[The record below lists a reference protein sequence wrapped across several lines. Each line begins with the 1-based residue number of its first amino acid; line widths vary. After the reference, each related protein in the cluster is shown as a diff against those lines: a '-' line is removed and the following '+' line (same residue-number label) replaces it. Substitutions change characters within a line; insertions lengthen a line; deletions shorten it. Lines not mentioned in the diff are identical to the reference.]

1 MIDIFLIAA
10 SIDNAQCI
18 VQRLEDS
25 GVRYR
30 LRTAY
35 GSVRQLRTHARV
47 IRGADLLI
55 VDDADLNARGLA
67 GIEET
72 LACAPALH
80 CMLITTAPSTALLG
94 AALRVG
100 VRHVLGWPLDAR
112 AIAAAL
118 LETDAQRRAVEAG
131 PERRRGRLVALASSK
146 GGSGTTTIAVNLAC
160 ALAAQRERRVLLI
173 DLSQQFADASL
184 LMANRPP
191 PTTLADLCSR
201 NGQLDVALFDACAMH
216 VRANLDLLA
225 GAGDPLKAAEL
236 LPAQL
241 ERLLTLVRERYDA
254 VLIDIGQSVNPLTIR
269 ALDHSDTICM
279 VVRQNPLYL
288 HGARRMLDIFR
299 ELGHPAGKVRV
310 VVNQYDKNARINL
323 PTLERTLGAKVA
335 HQLPRDDLKVNDALS
350 RGVPVVTSARDSALA
365 QGIGLLAKMLWPAG
379 AERRKSV
386 LGRLLETWPNLPP
399 RFKPGV

>member
-35 GSVRQLRTHARV
+35 GSVRQLRAQARA
-47 IRGADLLI
+47 IRNADLLI
-55 VDDADLNARGLA
+55 VDDADLNVRGLG

-72 LACAPALH
+72 LACAPALS
-80 CMLITTAPSTALLG
+80 CMLVTPAPSTALIG

-100 VRHVLGWPLDAR
+100 VRHVLGWPLDAQ
-112 AIAAAL
+112 AIADAL
-118 LETDAQRRAVEAG
+118 TQLDA
-131 PERRRGRLVALASSK
+131 RRRESEPRCGRVVALASSK
-146 GGSGTTTIAVNLAC
+146 GGSGTTLIAVNLAC

-191 PTTLADLCSR
+191 PMTLADLCSR
-201 NGQLDVALFDACAMH
+201 NEPLDAALFDACAMH

-241 ERLLTLVRERYDA
+241 ERMLTLVRERYDA
-254 VLIDIGQSVNPLTIR
+254 VLIDVGQSVNPLTIR
-269 ALDHSDTICM
+269 ALDYSDAICM

-299 ELGHPAGKVRV
+299 ELGHPASKVRV
-310 VVNQYDKNARINL
+310 IVNQYDKNAQINL
-323 PTLERTLGAKVA
+323 PMLERTLGAKVA
-335 HQLPRDDLKVNDALS
+335 HQLPRDDLHVNDALS

-365 QGIGLLAKMLWPAG
+365 QGIDLLAKMLWPAG

-399 RFKPGV
+399 QLKPGV